1 MGRQGLLSR
10 AFTLVELLVVIAII
24 GILVGLLL
32 PAVQSAREAARS
44 LHCKSNF
51 RQIGIALHNYHGAHR
66 SFPPGGIG
74 YGWCR
79 WGYPPTESNPDGK
92 QNPEWADKYVMNKNG
107 LLFLLPHLEQQSLYD
122 QFDQNAA
129 ASNTICGNDD
139 CCSLTKAPAGKPA
152 GDAVNSGN
160 YRVAVTKLAVFSCP
174 SDNGDPLLDTGSHY
188 GIKAGTSHRGVKTN
202 YDFSANRSYE
212 CNNWKRSASSKSRR
226 MFGENSSTRIR
237 DVTDGTSTT
246 LAMGETLYDVH
257 NGRCAAW
264 AYRGWVM
271 TGVDVGAAEFNL
283 WERIPPPAGYERYPP
298 EPRRGKLVSWAY
310 LGSLHP
316 NGAHVMAADGSVHFL
331 NQDMDTTVRTKLA
344 TMAGGE
350 VVNIPD

>member
-1 MGRQGLLSR
+1 MEYVHSGRTDAAGRKRLPL

-24 GILVGLLL
+24 GILIGLLL
-32 PAVQSAREAARS
+32 PAVQSAREAARRVACTNNMKQ
-44 LHCKSNF
+44 L
-51 RQIGIALHNYHGAHR
+51 GLGLHNYHGSHR

-79 WGYPPTESNPDGK
+79 NPDYGD
-92 QNPEWADKYVMNKNG
+92 PHVMNKNG
-107 LLFLLPHLEQQSLYD
+107 LLFLLPYLEQQPLYD
-122 QFDQNAA
+122 QFDQTQCACNAME
-129 ASNTICGNDD
+129 GNNG
-139 CCSLTKAPAGKPA
+139 CCPPTSAKGTLS
-152 GDAVNSGN
+152 GDAVTSGN
-160 YRVAVTKLAVFSCP
+160 YRVAITRLAVFSCP
-174 SDNGDPLLDTGSHY
+174 SDNGDPLLGTDRYY
-188 GIKAGTSHRGVKTN
+188 GIKAGTSHQGVKTN

-246 LAMGETLYDVH
+246 LAMGETLYDVY

-271 TGVDVGAAEFNL
+271 TGVDVGAWEFNL
-283 WERIPPPAGYERYPP
+283 WERIPPPSGYTRYPP
-298 EPRRGKLVSWAY
+298 EPRRGKLASWAY

-316 NGAHVMAADGSVHFL
+316 NGAHVMAADGSVHFF
-331 NQDMDTTVRTKLA
+331 NEDMDTTIRTKLA
-344 TMAGGE
+344 TMAGRE
-350 VVNIPD
+350 VANIPD